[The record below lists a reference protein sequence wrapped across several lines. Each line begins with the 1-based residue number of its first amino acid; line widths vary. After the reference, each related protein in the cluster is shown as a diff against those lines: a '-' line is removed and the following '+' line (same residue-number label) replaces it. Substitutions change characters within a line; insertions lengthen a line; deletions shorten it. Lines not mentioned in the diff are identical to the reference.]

1 MGFADRDRRDPMKAK
16 EAILSAAS
24 QLTAAASHGK
34 VPPNDLEAE
43 RAVLGSIL
51 LDNVALSNVEGI
63 LAASDFY
70 HPAHGVIYEAIVS
83 IAGRREPVDVVTLAA
98 ELRSRERL
106 NTVGGAQYLGE
117 LTDTIPTVA
126 HAESHAR
133 IVADLAGVRRMIE
146 VAHEIIGRGYGERGN
161 AESFLDY
168 AASKVFEV
176 AQKRAKSTLIPL
188 DQVILEAFE
197 RLEHSLNHGA
207 RTSGTE
213 TGFRD
218 LDNLTA
224 GMHGGQL
231 IIIAARPAMGKTS
244 LVLNL
249 ATNAVVSTMKPVLV
263 FSLEMPRVE
272 LANRLMCA
280 EARVDQS
287 RLRSNLLTQ
296 DEVTA
301 LTSAANKLHSLPMY
315 IDDSGDLTLLEL
327 RSKARRIKNE
337 RDMSLIIIDYL
348 QLMKASRDKMESR
361 EREISEIS
369 RGLKSLAKELDVPII
384 ALSQLNRACETR
396 PGKDKRP
403 MLADLR
409 ESGAIEQDADVVMF
423 IYRDEVY
430 NRDTEDKGIAELII
444 AKQRNGPTDTVR
456 LRFIRELTKFENL
469 ALDDGGPYHET
480 NIGGIDEGGGAEGN
494 AF

>member
-1 MGFADRDRRDPMKAK
+1 MGYADRRDPQKAK
-16 EAILSAAS
+16 DAILSAAS
-24 QLTAAASHGK
+24 VLTAAATHGK

-51 LDNVALSNVEGI
+51 LDNVAFANVEGI

-70 HPAHGVIYEAIVS
+70 HPAHGVLYEAMQA

-98 ELRSRERL
+98 ELRARERL

-126 HAESHAR
+126 HVESHAR
-133 IVADLAGVRRMIE
+133 IVADLAGVRKMIE

-161 AESFLDY
+161 AEAFLDY

-176 AQKRAKSTLIPL
+176 AQKRAKSTLVPL

-197 RLEHSLNHGA
+197 RLEHTLNHGA

-218 LDNLTA
+218 LDALTA

-249 ATNAVVSTMKPVLV
+249 AMNAAVSSMKPVLV
-263 FSLEMPRVE
+263 FSLEMPRIE

-287 RLRSNLLTQ
+287 RLRTNLLTQ

-301 LTSAANKLHSLPMY
+301 LTSAANKLHALPMY

-327 RSKARRIKNE
+327 RSKARRIKND

-369 RGLKSLAKELDVPII
+369 RGLKALAKELDVPII

-430 NRDTEDKGIAELII
+430 NRDTDDKGIAELII

-469 ALDDGGPYHET
+469 AMDDGGPYHET
-480 NIGGIDEGGGAEGN
+480 NIGGIDEGDAGGA
-494 AF
+494 F

>member
-224 GMHGGQL
+224 GMHGGPL